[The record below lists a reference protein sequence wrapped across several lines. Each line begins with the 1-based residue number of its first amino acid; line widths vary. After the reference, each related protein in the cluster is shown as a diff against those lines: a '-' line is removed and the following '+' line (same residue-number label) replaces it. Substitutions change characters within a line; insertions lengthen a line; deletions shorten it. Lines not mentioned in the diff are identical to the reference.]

1 MERNGKEYIEKGR
14 TYRVKGVNE
23 MSVQVTPEY
32 LELLNRAVSRELE
45 VSVQYMLQHTKMEKL
60 IRKVIPENILLDKT
74 TYEAVGKFLK
84 DFAIQE
90 MKHAAAI
97 MERIY
102 YLGGQA
108 TTKASKPRIGNTLRE
123 FMRNGA
129 QAEEEALVLYRR
141 IIEAAGQV
149 GDWET
154 RELFEKIYGEEEAHL
169 FKFQEYTEMVDEA
182 EGPEGPVS
190 AWRQVFTDDYFALL
204 NKAAA
209 SEISA
214 IIQYTNQHE
223 KANLLALRKKG
234 TALEVVTEKNKAA
247 VISDLLKSIAMQEM
261 EHLEKISERIYL
273 LEGETVSVPDPLP
286 QVGATVD
293 DFIQLG
299 HTAENDAILLYR
311 RIIDE
316 ALKRGDTATRHM
328 FEEIVM
334 QEEDHYWQLDD
345 YL

>member
-1 MERNGKEYIEKGR
+1 
-14 TYRVKGVNE
+14 

-32 LELLNRAVSRELE
+32 IDLLNQAVSRELE

-74 TYEAVGKFLK
+74 TYEAMGKFLK
-84 DFAIQE
+84 EFAIQE

-108 TTKASKPRIGNTLRE
+108 TTKASRPHIGNTLSE
-123 FMRNGA
+123 FARNGA
-129 QAEEEALVLYRR
+129 KAEEEALVLYRR
-141 IIEAAGQV
+141 IIEAAGQI

-154 RELFEKIYGEEEAHL
+154 RELFEKIYAEEEEHL
-169 FKFQEYTEMVDEA
+169 FKFQEYTEMDDES
-182 EGPEGPVS
+182 EGPESPVS
-190 AWRQVFTDDYFALL
+190 EWRQVFTDDYFALL

-223 KANLLALRKKG
+223 KANLLALRKKV
-234 TALEVVTEKNKAA
+234 TALEVITEKNKAA
-247 VISDLLKSIAMQEM
+247 AVSDLLKEIFMQEM

-286 QVGATVD
+286 QVGETVD
-293 DFIQLG
+293 EFVQLG
-299 HTAENDAILLYR
+299 HTAENDAIMLYR
-311 RIIDE
+311 QIIDE
-316 ALKRGDTATRHM
+316 ALKRGDTTTRRM

-334 QEEDHYWQLDD
+334 QEEEHYWEFDD

>member
-1 MERNGKEYIEKGR
+1 
-14 TYRVKGVNE
+14 
-23 MSVQVTPEY
+23 VTPEY
-32 LELLNRAVSRELE
+32 IDLLNQAISRELE

-60 IRKVIPENILLDKT
+60 IRKVIPENVLLDKT
-74 TYEAVGKFLK
+74 TYEAMGQFLK

-108 TTKASKPRIGNTLRE
+108 TTKANKPHIGDTLSA
-123 FMRNGA
+123 FARNGA
-129 QAEEEALVLYRR
+129 KAEEEALVLYRR
-141 IIEAAGQV
+141 IMAAAGQI

-154 RELFEKIYGEEEAHL
+154 RELFKKIYAEEEAHL
-169 FKFQEYTEMVDEA
+169 FKFQEYMEMNDE
-182 EGPEGPVS
+182 PEGLEAPVS
-190 AWRQVFTDDYFALL
+190 EWRQVFTDDYFALL

-223 KANLLALRKKG
+223 KAKLLALRKKV
-234 TALEVVTEKNKAA
+234 TALEVITEKNKAA
-247 VISDLLKSIAMQEM
+247 AVSDLLKKIFMQEM

-273 LEGETVSVPDPLP
+273 LEGETATVPDPLP
-286 QVGATVD
+286 QVGETVN
-293 DFIQLG
+293 DFVQLG

-311 RIIDE
+311 HIIDE
-316 ALKRGDTATRHM
+316 ALKRGDTTTRRM

-334 QEEDHYWQLDD
+334 QEEDHYWTFDD
-345 YL
+345 YLR